1 MVESC
6 QRGLCVNSCLTAFH
20 VVVSLQACNFGAVLR
35 HVVLEACHGCCSLGS
50 NPLQETARTVIWI
63 SLRALRSQCH
73 AINPDLACSRTVSGI
88 RVAQTV
94 FSLYFFSQEK
104 KKKLLCLVF
113 RSLLAN
119 QFYCRSRLNIHIHCF
134 RNDNQNLMHWDR
146 LFHGKTSCCGPGEPL
161 RPVCLASYWCSRG
174 E

>member
-50 NPLQETARTVIWI
+50 NPLQEAARTVIWI

-73 AINPDLACSRTVSGI
+73 AINPDLACSRTASGI

-104 KKKLLCLVF
+104 KKKTFMPSVQKPAGKSVLLQIQTKYSH
-113 RSLLAN
+113 SL
-119 QFYCRSRLNIHIHCF
+119 F
-134 RNDNQNLMHWDR
+134 
-146 LFHGKTSCCGPGEPL
+146 PE
-161 RPVCLASYWCSRG
+161 
-174 E
+174 